1 MVCVLT
7 EIRIRDPLNTGLN
20 YLVDINL
27 RYEIWLIEKYE
38 ICTESLILEK
48 KNQITWRPRKL
59 HTWGPPLDKNNKPV
73 TGT

>member
-27 RYEIWLIEKYE
+27 RYEIWLIEKYG

-48 KNQITWRPRKL
+48 K
-59 HTWGPPLDKNNKPV
+59 
-73 TGT
+73 